1 MNSMERSLVM
11 KPIIEQTLM
20 KTRKNHYLVY
30 RINGI
35 TIINCIKGLGKIIA
49 ILTIKYSFR

>member
-1 MNSMERSLVM
+1 M
-11 KPIIEQTLM
+11 KPIIEQTIM
-20 KTRKNHYLVY
+20 ETRKNHYLVY